1 MQKGQILNRYTRSSK
16 TFKAAITIPGSPVLS
31 RVSTNIKRH
40 SQLVHVRLRY
50 HFIANNIHEK
60 GRPERSNLMLEGGSI
75 N

>member
-16 TFKAAITIPGSPVLS
+16 TFKAAITIPGSSVLS
-31 RVSTNIKRH
+31 RASTNLKRD
-40 SQLVHVRLRY
+40 SRLAHVRLRY

-60 GRPERSNLMLEGGSI
+60 GRPERSNLTLEGESI